1 MESSVYVPNS
11 IEGKNGSP
19 VKFTDIHNEFAQ
31 SEEGEILKN
40 NVRFARFKPVGMSNE
55 EWVSLLGADS
65 NNLHHL
71 LFSLYLTKSFLRYQ
85 SKEKPFSKEEAE
97 ILCLAA
103 LTHDWAEAVVGDIN
117 YDYKSSGTED
127 EEKFVYHTMLYEK
140 LGDRVDIDVLETVF
154 ETAMETKSKLGK
166 AFSAIE
172 SVGYTRTSLNA
183 WDVSKK
189 VNGRVSEAMKWLSS
203 NVLGNQTQFLLQQ
216 ARIFHPVNMF
226 VQGSRDRISEVFQ
239 ETTPSMFLRYPERER
254 RNQYT
259 KYIQALQAWGSRDT
273 AFRN

>member
-1 MESSVYVPNS
+1 MESSVYIPNS
-11 IEGKNGSP
+11 IEGKDGSS

-40 NVRFARFKPVGMSNE
+40 NVRFARFQPIGMSNG

-71 LFSLYLTKSFLRYQ
+71 LLSLYLAKNFLKYQ
-85 SKEKPFSKEEAE
+85 SEERPFSKEEAE

-103 LTHDWAEAVVGDIN
+103 LTHDWAEAVVGDTN
-117 YDYKSSGTED
+117 YEYKSPGTD
-127 EEKFVYHTMLYEK
+127 NEEKFVYRTMLFDK
-140 LGDRVDIDVLETVF
+140 LGDKLDIDVLERVF
-154 ETAMETKSKLGK
+154 ETAMETRSKLGR

-203 NVLGNQTQFLLQQ
+203 NVLGNKTQLLLQQ
-216 ARIFHPVNMF
+216 AKIYHPVRMF
-226 VQGSRDRISEVFQ
+226 VQGSRERISEVFQ
-239 ETTPSMFLRYPERER
+239 DTTPSMFLRYPERER
-254 RNQYT
+254 RSQYT
-259 KYIQALQAWGSRDT
+259 KYIQALQAWGKHDGAS
-273 AFRN
+273 